1 MTAKNI
7 PRPAPPPADVVT
19 RAVEESVDE
28 PELAAARRLED
39 ALAAVRRA
47 LDDDGGTALVAPP
60 GASRSL
66 VELMHPRTA
75 TKAVVYVTSTEVF
88 FQRVPLPGMPPAAV
102 VTQHTGWFRLPL
114 PTLRLTTTTKP

>member
-1 MTAKNI
+1 MTAKST
-7 PRPAPPPADVVT
+7 PRRASPPADVVT
-19 RAVEESVDE
+19 RAIEASIDE

-47 LDDDGGTALVAPP
+47 LDDDGGTALIHPP
-60 GASRSL
+60 GAARSL

-75 TKAVVYVTSTEVF
+75 TKAVVYLTSTEVF

-102 VTQHTGWFRLPL
+102 VTRHTGWFRLAL
-114 PTLRLTTTTKP
+114 PTLQLTTTKP